1 MNARNPEQNVIDA
14 IGELVDEQL
23 SGYSQRSGYDH
34 NVNQDKCAVC
44 GREWHGLALGGCPGP
59 YGTAEQKG
67 PYRSTANPSYGQRR
81 NHQPPGIFQT
91 SSPTMFQV
99 DVVPEVDVVPPDPT
113 QEEIAALIE
122 RPVDRLALLAGLP
135 TFRWSVA
142 EGMPEPEPVVL
153 PIIEVETSS
162 MYDQRR
168 DLVIVRIT
176 EQRAGLTHQRLIP
189 VPAETLCMHRFCAQ
203 RIPMEFVPAN
213 GWLQMARW
221 DEWQM
226 LTLALNGFE
235 GRPDRLI
242 RMAIPG
248 MRPVRRGRW

>member
-67 PYRSTANPSYGQRR
+67 AYRSTANPSYGQRR
-81 NHQPPGIFQT
+81 NHHPRGIFQT

-142 EGMPEPEPVVL
+142 EGMPEPEPVV

-162 MYDQRR
+162 MYDQWR
-168 DLVIVRIT
+168 DLAFVRIT
-176 EQRAGLTHQRLIP
+176 ERRAGSVHERRIVVPVEALLHVGPYVQRVPMEL
-189 VPAETLCMHRFCAQ
+189 VPAK
-203 RIPMEFVPAN
+203 

-226 LTLALNGFE
+226 LTFALNGFE
-235 GRPDRLI
+235 GGPGRLI

-248 MRPVRRGRW
+248 MRPVRGR

>member
-14 IGELVDEQL
+14 IGELVEEQL

-67 PYRSTANPSYGQRR
+67 AYRSTANPSHGQRR
-81 NHQPPGIFQT
+81 NHHPRGIFQT
-91 SSPTMFQV
+91 SAPTMFQV

-113 QEEIAALIE
+113 QEEIATLIE

-142 EGMPEPEPVVL
+142 EGMPEPEPVV

-162 MYDQRR
+162 MYDQWR
-168 DLVIVRIT
+168 DLAFVRIT
-176 EQRAGLTHQRLIP
+176 ERRAGSVHERRIVVPVEALLHVGPYVQRVPMEL
-189 VPAETLCMHRFCAQ
+189 VPAK
-203 RIPMEFVPAN
+203 

-221 DEWQM
+221 DGWQM
-226 LTLALNGFE
+226 LTFALNGFE
-235 GRPDRLI
+235 GGPGRLI
-242 RMAIPG
+242 RLTIPG
-248 MRPVRRGRW
+248 MRPVRGR